1 MIVVN
6 VLRILQARHIKS
18 APHSSENSMSV
29 PSNDDLAP
37 SSHAAVEPA
46 DETASH
52 GSYRT
57 VSLIAAAGAIG
68 GFLFGFDTAVIN
80 GAVDSIEVSFGL
92 TPVGI
97 GVVVAITLFGAAGGA
112 LCAGWLADRVG
123 RRKVMATAAII
134 FLVAA
139 LGCGVSNSFWDLAL
153 WRLTTGLG
161 VGFATVIGP
170 LYIAEIAPAQLR
182 GRLAAL
188 QQLAIVLGILLALV
202 SDSTIAHALGGADA
216 HTFAGLPAWRWM
228 FLAGVIP
235 AVVYGS
241 LVIVIPESP
250 RYLVA
255 CGRKEEAR
263 KVFSRLHAITL
274 AQASDVVDRVE
285 ASLHGAG
292 ASARF
297 ADVLSRRTGLVP
309 VVWVGVGLASLQAL
323 VGIDVIF
330 YYSTSLWKSV
340 GFDESSSFGLSVLSA
355 AVNVLATVVAVALID
370 RIGRRLL
377 LLVGSASMFVS
388 LILVTVGF
396 STASQGG
403 GELEL
408 SGIWG
413 PLTLV
418 GANMFVLAFAIS
430 WGPAV
435 WVLLG
440 EMFPNNI
447 RGIAFSI
454 AASANWVSGV
464 LLNLTFPS
472 LRTWSLPGSY
482 AIYAVMAAL
491 SWCLVYRYVSE
502 TKGLELEEIHE
513 K

>member
-1 MIVVN
+1 
-6 VLRILQARHIKS
+6 
-18 APHSSENSMSV
+18 MSV
-29 PSNDDLAP
+29 PSNDDLAALP
-37 SSHAAVEPA
+37 LPAVNPPA
-46 DETASH
+46 ERDSR

-68 GFLFGFDTAVIN
+68 GFLFGFDTAVVN
-80 GAVDSIEVSFGL
+80 GAVDSIEAAFGL
-92 TPVGI
+92 SPVGVGI
-97 GVVVAITLFGAAGGA
+97 VVAITLFGAAGGA

-123 RRKVMATAAII
+123 RRKVMAAAAAVFLFAAI
-134 FLVAA
+134 
-139 LGCGVSNSFWDLAL
+139 GCGLSTSFWDLAF
-153 WRLTTGLG
+153 WRLVTGIG

-170 LYIAEIAPAQLR
+170 LYIAEISPAHLR

-202 SDSTIAHALGGADA
+202 SDSSIAHALGGANA
-216 HTFAGLPAWRWM
+216 NTFAGLPAWRWM

-241 LVIVIPESP
+241 LVIAIPESP

-255 CGRKEEAR
+255 CGRKDAAR
-263 KVFSRLHAITL
+263 RVFSRLHAITL

-285 ASLHGAG
+285 ASSRGAG

-297 ADVLSRRTGLVP
+297 TDVLSRRTGLVP
-309 VVWVGVGLASLQAL
+309 VVWVGVALASLQAL

-330 YYSTSLWKSV
+330 FYSTSLWRSV

-355 AVNVLATVVAVALID
+355 AVNVVATVVAIALID
-370 RIGRRLL
+370 RVGRRRL

-396 STASQGG
+396 SNASESAGD
-403 GELEL
+403 LEL

-430 WGPAV
+430 WGPTV

-454 AASANWVSGV
+454 AASANWASGV

-482 AIYAVMAAL
+482 AIYAVMAAF
-491 SWCLVYRYVSE
+491 SWCLVYSYVSE
-502 TKGLELEEIHE
+502 TKGLELEEIHD
-513 K
+513 